1 MKSKIQRLSLYLVV
15 FVLAASPFF
24 WISSVSA
31 STSNAEE
38 ELSDAEYA
46 NAVIAEIMEINA
58 LLKPCG
64 LTFSD
69 LQELPVKSQAF
80 YDGLKEILI
89 EEQTKNQAM
98 DNHPSLKAAGS
109 NTNIDWEKVFNPD
122 DDPKISEASK
132 VSASMWGYAYD
143 IAKLNLKRMRKEA
156 GLPEAEPSDHEIYE
170 EAKNMYMSH
179 YVDIKSGPEY
189 QVVPSRSDDGY
200 FAAWITDKDRQQ
212 YDIYLKNANMSA
224 AILATSQ
231 IVTSIYSAAGAW
243 KDMKGLETLKTLKN
257 KVDAA
262 SDLGDMWDSGS
273 TINKNYP
280 AIKNALHNNDDPK
293 LFVKEL
299 NKTLA
304 LEDYDKDLQDLA
316 VGTCVAIAIAYVD
329 SSLDG
334 LLAPLKAYTVAFY
347 SHVFKDFYDK
357 ARWTTLIITNNMR
370 VGKRVLR
377 YFRYEDGIY
386 LGSIY

>member
-1 MKSKIQRLSLYLVV
+1 MKSKMQRLSLYLVV
-15 FVLAASPFF
+15 FLLAASPLF

-38 ELSDAEYA
+38 ELTDAEYA
-46 NAVIAEIMEINA
+46 DAVIAEIMEINA

-89 EEQTKNQAM
+89 EEQTKNQAT
-98 DNHPSLKAAGS
+98 DNYPSLRAAGS

-122 DDPKISEASK
+122 DDPEISEASK
-132 VSASMWGYAYD
+132 VSANMWGYAYD
-143 IAKLNLKRMRKEA
+143 MAKLNLKRMRKEA

-200 FAAWITDKDRQQ
+200 FAAWITDQDRQQ

-231 IVTSIYSAAGAW
+231 IVTSIRSAARAW
-243 KDMKGLETLKTLKN
+243 KDIKGLKTLKTLKSRVHLVRDV
-257 KVDAA
+257 VDIR
-262 SDLGDMWDSGS
+262 DSGFA
-273 TINKNYP
+273 IKKNYP
-280 AIKNALHNNDDPK
+280 AIKTALQNNDDPK
-293 LFVKEL
+293 KFVEDL
-299 NKTLA
+299 NKNLA
-304 LEDYDKDLQDLA
+304 LEDYDKDLKNL
-316 VGTCVAIAIAYVD
+316 VKGTCVAIVIAYVD

-334 LLAPLKAYTVAFY
+334 LLAPLKAFTVAFY

-357 ARWTTLIITNNMR
+357 ARWTALIYSNNMR
-370 VGKRVLR
+370 VGKRAQR
-377 YFRYEDGIY
+377 YYKYEYGIS